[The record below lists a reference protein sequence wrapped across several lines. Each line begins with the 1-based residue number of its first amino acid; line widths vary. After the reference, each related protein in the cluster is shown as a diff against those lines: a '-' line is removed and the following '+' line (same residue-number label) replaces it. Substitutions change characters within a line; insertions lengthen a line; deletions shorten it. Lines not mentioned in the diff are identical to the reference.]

1 MAGLPPYASLALM
14 RAEARSAEVAAAFL
28 KDASGL
34 AEGLPDAAE
43 VFRYP
48 PVPPAIARVANVERM
63 QMLLESPSRA
73 ALQRLLAQWVPQLH
87 ILKAQHKGVLRWAI
101 DVDPLAI

>member
-1 MAGLPPYASLALM
+1 
-14 RAEARSAEVAAAFL
+14 
-28 KDASGL
+28 
-34 AEGLPDAAE
+34 
-43 VFRYP
+43 
-48 PVPPAIARVANVERM
+48 VANVERM

-87 ILKAQHKGVLRWAI
+87 ALKAQHKGVLRWAI